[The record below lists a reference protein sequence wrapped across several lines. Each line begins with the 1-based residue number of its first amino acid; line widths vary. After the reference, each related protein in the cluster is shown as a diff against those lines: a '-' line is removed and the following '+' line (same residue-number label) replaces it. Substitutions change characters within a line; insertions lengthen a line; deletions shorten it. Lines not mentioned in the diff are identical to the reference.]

1 MGPNASL
8 SFTLAGI
15 SLLVL
20 RRRPAASQLLAF
32 GMFVLATIAL
42 VGYWYG
48 AQELYSVAQYT
59 GIAWPTAV
67 TFLILSIGLIGARD
81 DAGVVAPLVSDGPG
95 ALLARRLMLPVGL
108 VPLVLGYIVVVARDA
123 DLIDRGLATALFAVT
138 LSILLSVL
146 IWRTALILDAADR
159 ARALVAGERDELLVR
174 EQRAREAAEHANR
187 LKDEFLATL
196 SHELRTPLNAILGWV
211 ELLRSDRVTEERRA
225 HAAGV
230 VARNATFLTRL
241 VEDLLDVS
249 RIAAGQVQLQVGTVD
264 VAKVAHRAVETTSE
278 TAKKKGVTVTAALDG
293 SQACTVTADPERLQ
307 QIINNL
313 VANAV
318 KFTPPGGLVHVCVT
332 PTNGRVEVVV
342 RDTGRGIGPDFLPHV
357 FDRFRQE
364 DATSTREH
372 GGLGLGLSIAREL
385 AQLHGGSI
393 TADSAGVGQG
403 AAFTL
408 TLPRS

>member
-1 MGPNASL
+1 
-8 SFTLAGI
+8 
-15 SLLVL
+15 
-20 RRRPAASQLLAF
+20 
-32 GMFVLATIAL
+32 
-42 VGYWYG
+42 
-48 AQELYSVAQYT
+48 
-59 GIAWPTAV
+59 
-67 TFLILSIGLIGARD
+67 
-81 DAGVVAPLVSDGPG
+81 
-95 ALLARRLMLPVGL
+95 
-108 VPLVLGYIVVVARDA
+108 
-123 DLIDRGLATALFAVT
+123 
-138 LSILLSVL
+138 
-146 IWRTALILDAADR
+146 
-159 ARALVAGERDELLVR
+159 
-174 EQRAREAAEHANR
+174 
-187 LKDEFLATL
+187 
-196 SHELRTPLNAILGWV
+196 
-211 ELLRSDRVTEERRA
+211 
-225 HAAGV
+225 
-230 VARNATFLTRL
+230 
-241 VEDLLDVS
+241 
-249 RIAAGQVQLQVGTVD
+249 
-264 VAKVAHRAVETTSE
+264 
-278 TAKKKGVTVTAALDG
+278 
-293 SQACTVTADPERLQ
+293 VTADPERLQ